1 MAHGA
6 VVKEPLLT
14 YEPAATTPIE
24 QLFVASPFR
33 ASHCKYHDI
42 YCMRNYTLK
51 AAYVV
56 QATCQLQCRSR
67 ARSARKVGIRAANYH
82 TMPIA

>member
-24 QLFVASPFR
+24 QLFVASPFW
-33 ASHCKYHDI
+33 AYHCKYYDI
-42 YCMRNYTLK
+42 LETDTLIY
-51 AAYVV
+51 ADTV
-56 QATCQLQCRSR
+56 QAVCQ
-67 ARSARKVGIRAANYH
+67 V
-82 TMPIA
+82 